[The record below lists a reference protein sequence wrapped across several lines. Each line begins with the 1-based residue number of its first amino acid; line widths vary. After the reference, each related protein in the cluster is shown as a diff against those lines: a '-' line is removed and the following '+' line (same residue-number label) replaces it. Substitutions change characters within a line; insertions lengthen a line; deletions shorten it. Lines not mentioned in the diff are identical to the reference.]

1 MTGRLWRTS
10 MAVVWLLAS
19 ALEPVRAEE
28 PPPPRPTS
36 GFPAS
41 GIAANAIRLGGVT
54 GRTGAILFDLHTGKV
69 LDEVAADEAF
79 PPASTIKIATV
90 ARALEI
96 LGPRYRF
103 ETRLLT
109 NGKIIGSVLEGD
121 LYLQG
126 TGDPTLDTVDLADM
140 LRQFRLMG
148 VSEVRG
154 QLLYDDSLLPRGS
167 GIDDQQQDHV
177 VSNPGYGG
185 LNLNFNRVWL
195 DGFRSGEG
203 FDAHMLARADG
214 RTVETDSIRLRYL
227 PDVNFPLL
235 RHRFEGREEIWEADF
250 RTLAAVPKRWLPV
263 RAPGA
268 YAASVFRRLAA
279 ETNILLPE
287 ARRMRVPEGAT
298 VLVRHQSQILARLA
312 AQVLLYSNNLAA
324 EVLGLATAVGE
335 GQMPDGLADSARGLT
350 EWIGGDAPEGTV
362 VAYNHSGLGD
372 GLRIT
377 PNVFREL
384 LARLVLEE
392 KHRGDI
398 RSYLPVRTTVVS
410 DTGIRADMILHAKS
424 GTLHYVR
431 ALAGYIR
438 DHEDDRELGFA
449 IFSADLVRRKA
460 VSQLLDRPI
469 PQLRLRPPIEWH
481 LRTVRLEKQILK
493 NWVDAFV
500 EAP

>member
-10 MAVVWLLAS
+10 MAAVWLLAS

-28 PPPPRPTS
+28 PPRPRPTS

-154 QLLYDDSLLPRGS
+154 QFLYDDSLLPRGS

-177 VSNPGYGG
+177 ISNPGYGG

-195 DGFRSGEG
+195 DGFHSGEG
-203 FDAHMLARADG
+203 FDARMLARADG

-250 RTLAAVPKRWLPV
+250 RTLAAVPKTV
-263 RAPGA
+263 AARARPRSLCG
-268 YAASVFRRLAA
+268 FG
-279 ETNILLPE
+279 IPE
-287 ARRMRVPEGAT
+287 AGR
-298 VLVRHQSQILARLA
+298 RHQHPVAGSPAHARAGGSHRAGPPSKPDSGPPCRAGASLF
-312 AQVLLYSNNLAA
+312 QQSCR
-324 EVLGLATAVGE
+324 GAVGS
-335 GQMPDGLADSARGLT
+335 G
-350 EWIGGDAPEGTV
+350 
-362 VAYNHSGLGD
+362 HSGG
-372 GLRIT
+372 
-377 PNVFREL
+377 
-384 LARLVLEE
+384 
-392 KHRGDI
+392 
-398 RSYLPVRTTVVS
+398 
-410 DTGIRADMILHAKS
+410 
-424 GTLHYVR
+424 
-431 ALAGYIR
+431 
-438 DHEDDRELGFA
+438 
-449 IFSADLVRRKA
+449 
-460 VSQLLDRPI
+460 
-469 PQLRLRPPIEWH
+469 
-481 LRTVRLEKQILK
+481 
-493 NWVDAFV
+493 
-500 EAP
+500 